1 MARRVSAV
9 TRLEREPAQ
18 ASGERA
24 ATVSAVEG
32 DALELTHASGERRA
46 ARRGLVV
53 GWSPRVGDRVLTAR
67 VDDEDWIVAVLLAG
81 APPTLV
87 GPDGSRATL
96 TDQGLELCDAAGR
109 LLARTSRAGT
119 TLEAPAGDLVLRAP
133 AGRVRIEAGLDVELG
148 AARDVITTA
157 SRDKLDRAR
166 RNLELSAGR
175 DEPQLRLSPK
185 ATELSGEALSLRGR
199 SLELAADALSLVAR
213 TLASKALETKHD
225 AGRWEV
231 SAGTSVERAR
241 ESFREVVG
249 LAHTRVGRAKT
260 LVSELFSV
268 RAKRSELTSEDDT
281 VIDGRKVLL
290 G

>member
-1 MARRVSAV
+1 MARRASAV
-9 TRLEREPAQ
+9 TRLERDASQ
-18 ASGERA
+18 AGSERA
-24 ATVSAVEG
+24 ATVSALTAG
-32 DALELTHASGERRA
+32 ALELTYATGERRP

-53 GWSPRVGDRVLTAR
+53 GWAPSLGDRVLTAR
-67 VDDEDWIVAVLLAG
+67 VDGEDYVVAVLEAS
-81 APPTLV
+81 APPSLV
-87 GPDGSRATL
+87 AADGSRATL
-96 TDQGLELCDAAGR
+96 SDDGLELRDAAGR
-109 LLARTSRAGT
+109 LIARTSRAGT
-119 TLEAPAGDLVLRAP
+119 TVEAAEGDLVLRAP
-133 AGRVRIEAGLDVELG
+133 SGRVRIEAGLDLELG
-148 AARDVITTA
+148 AARDVVTTA
-157 SRDKLDRAR
+157 SRDRVDRAR
-166 RNLELSAGR
+166 RNVELSAGR

-199 SLELAADALSLVAR
+199 SLELAAGALSLVAR
-213 TLASKALETKHD
+213 TLASKAVETKHD